1 MRRVRAMRGSSCV
14 VAMSRS
20 PPGLLMH
27 AVCPVSP
34 NNICRLS
41 YVCWISGDED
51 LVATALYRLGRFSM
65 RHRWYVLVAWLLVL
79 AGVAT
84 AGVAGGGS
92 FSDSFSIP
100 GTESAQAQ
108 KVLAERFG
116 SQFAQE
122 TASLGRGTGGAAP
135 ATARVILAPPAGS
148 TVVDP
153 ATAQAAGK
161 LLAQAGAVAGV
172 TGVSDPFT
180 ARTIA
185 PNGSALYADVQL
197 AAPSKDVPATTVAGL
212 KAVVRAAQNT
222 GWRATISGG
231 PFDPA
236 LKIVSGTES
245 VGVLAALV
253 VLVVTLGSLLAA
265 GMPIITALLGVAI
278 GAAGILAVA
287 SFTDVSSATLAL
299 ALMLGLAVGIDY
311 ALFILSRYRTLLA
324 EGNSPLD
331 AVGRAVGTAGSAVV
345 FAGVTVV
352 IASAGLTVVGIPFL
366 GIMGIAAAATVAVAV
381 LIAITL
387 LPALLG
393 FAGARLTPRR
403 ARAADNEDDDAIVA
417 GRWGRLVTGHP
428 VIVLI
433 AGIAVIA
440 TLAIPALSLRLGL
453 PDASQSPVSSNARQA
468 YELQA
473 DTFGPG
479 FNGPL
484 VVLVDAPA
492 GGAAQAAATV
502 AARLGKLADVALV
515 APLIPNKAGDAA
527 IVTVI
532 PTGGPNSEQT
542 ATLVHAIRAERADL
556 ETATKTDI
564 TVTGAAAA
572 NIDISGKLASALPEF
587 LLLVVG
593 LALVLLLVAFRS
605 ILVPVTA
612 AIGFLLSVAASFG
625 ATVAVYQWG
634 WLAGVFHVSGPGPL
648 LSFMPVLLVGVLFG
662 LAMDYEVFLVSRMRE
677 DFVHGANPRRAV
689 IVGFEHGS
697 RVVVAAAI
705 IMASV
710 FVAFVF
716 GGSTT
721 IVRMTLIPAAMTLL
735 GRAAWWL
742 PRWLDRA
749 LPSVDIEGA
758 RLTRGL
764 ADHATLS
771 VAVPGTPGIVKPGGS
786 AEPNGLPRR

>member
-1 MRRVRAMRGSSCV
+1 
-14 VAMSRS
+14 
-20 PPGLLMH
+20 
-27 AVCPVSP
+27 
-34 NNICRLS
+34 
-41 YVCWISGDED
+41 
-51 LVATALYRLGRFSM
+51 VATVLYRLGRWSM
-65 RHRWYVLVAWLLVL
+65 RRRWYVLVAWLLVL
-79 AGVAT
+79 GGVTTAAAT
-84 AGVAGGGS
+84 GGGT
-92 FSDSFSIP
+92 FSETFSIP

-108 KVLAERFG
+108 TVLAERFG
-116 SQFAQE
+116 SQFAQQA
-122 TASLGRGTGGAAP
+122 ASLGHGASTTTTA
-135 ATARVILAPPAGS
+135 ATARVILAPPAGT
-148 TVVDP
+148 TVMDP
-153 ATAQAAGK
+153 TTAQVAGK
-161 LLAQAGAVAGV
+161 LLAQAGAVGGV
-172 TGVSDPFT
+172 TGVSDPFA

-185 PNGSALYADVQL
+185 PNGSALYAEVQL
-197 AAPSKDVPATTVAGL
+197 AAPAADVPASTVNGL
-212 KAVVRAAQNT
+212 EGVVHAAQDA

-236 LKIVSGTES
+236 LKILSGTES

-265 GMPIITALLGVAI
+265 GMPIVTALLGVAI
-278 GAAGILAVA
+278 GASGILAVSA
-287 SFTDVSSATLAL
+287 FTDVSSATLAL

-324 EGNSPLD
+324 EGTAPLD

-366 GIMGIAAAATVAVAV
+366 ATMGIAAAATVAVAV

-393 FAGARLTPRR
+393 FAGTRLTPRR
-403 ARAADNEDDDAIVA
+403 VRASDNEDDDAIVA
-417 GRWGRLVTGHP
+417 SRWGRLVTGHP
-428 VIVLI
+428 LVVIVV
-433 AGIAVIA
+433 GIAIIGTV
-440 TLAIPALSLRLGL
+440 AIPALSLRLGL
-453 PDASQSPVSSNARQA
+453 PDAGQSKASSNARQA
-468 YELQA
+468 YDLQA
-473 DTFGPG
+473 ATFGPG

-502 AARLGKLADVALV
+502 AARVGTLAGVALV
-515 APLIPNKAGDAA
+515 APPIPNKAGDAA

-556 ETATKTDI
+556 EHATSASI

-572 NIDISGKLASALPEF
+572 NIDISAKLAAALPEF

-605 ILVPVTA
+605 ILVPITA
-612 AIGFLLSVAASFG
+612 AVGFLLSVAASFG

-634 WLAGVFHVSGPGPL
+634 WLAGVFNVSGPGPL

-662 LAMDYEVFLVSRMRE
+662 LTMDYEVFLVTRMRE
-677 DFVHGANPRRAV
+677 DFVHGATPRRAV
-689 IVGFEHGS
+689 LIGFEHGS
-697 RVVVAAAI
+697 RVVFAAAI

-721 IVRMTLIPAAMTLL
+721 IAPVAFALGVGILVDALIVRMTLIPAAMTLL
-735 GRAAWWL
+735 DRTAWWL

-749 LPSVDIEGA
+749 LPSVDIEGE
-758 RLTRGL
+758 RLTRRL
-764 ADHATLS
+764 TEER
-771 VAVPGTPGIVKPGGS
+771 T
-786 AEPNGLPRR
+786 R

>member
-1 MRRVRAMRGSSCV
+1 
-14 VAMSRS
+14 
-20 PPGLLMH
+20 
-27 AVCPVSP
+27 
-34 NNICRLS
+34 
-41 YVCWISGDED
+41 
-51 LVATALYRLGRFSM
+51 VATALYRLGRFSM
-65 RHRWYVLVAWLLVL
+65 RRRWYVLLAWLLVL
-79 AGVAT
+79 AGVGT
-84 AGVAGGGS
+84 AAVTGGGS

-108 KVLAERFG
+108 TVLAERFG

-122 TASLGRGTGGAAP
+122 AASLGGHDGATATP
-135 ATARVILAPPAGS
+135 ATARVILAPPAGT
-148 TVVDP
+148 TVMDP
-153 ATAQAAGK
+153 ATAQAAGAI
-161 LLAQAGAVAGV
+161 LAQAGAVDGV

-197 AAPSKDVPATTVAGL
+197 AAPTADVPAATVTAL
-212 KAVVRAAQNT
+212 EAVVSAAQDG

-236 LKIVSGTES
+236 LKIISGTES
-245 VGVLAALV
+245 VGLLAALV

-265 GMPIITALLGVAI
+265 GMPIVTALLGVAI
-278 GAAGILAVA
+278 GAAGILGVA
-287 SFTDVSSATLAL
+287 AFTDVSSATLAL

-324 EGNSPLD
+324 EGSTPLD

-345 FAGVTVV
+345 FAGVTVI

-366 GIMGIAAAATVAVAV
+366 GTMGIAAAATVAVAV

-393 FAGARLTPRR
+393 FAGTRLTPRR

-417 GRWGRLVTGHP
+417 SRWGRLVTGHP
-428 VIVLI
+428 VMVLV
-433 AGIAVIA
+433 AGIVVIG

-453 PDASQSPVSSNARQA
+453 PDASQFPASTNARQA
-468 YELQA
+468 YDLQA

-484 VVLVDAPA
+484 VVLVDSPA
-492 GGAAQAAATV
+492 GGATAAAATV
-502 AARLGKLADVALV
+502 AERLGTLADVALV
-515 APLIPNKAGDAA
+515 APPIFNQAGDAA

-542 ATLVHAIRAERADL
+542 ATLVHAIRAERANL
-556 ETATKTDI
+556 EKTTGADI

-572 NIDISGKLASALPEF
+572 NIDISAKLASALPTF

-634 WLAGVFHVSGPGPL
+634 WLAGVFNVSGPGPL

-677 DFVHGANPRRAV
+677 DFVHGATARRAV

-721 IVRMTLIPAAMTLL
+721 IAPIAFALGVGILVDALIVRMTLIPAAMTLL
-735 GRAAWWL
+735 GSAAWWL

-749 LPSVDIEGA
+749 LPAVDIEGA
-758 RLTRGL
+758 QLTRGL
-764 ADHATLS
+764 AEASTLS
-771 VAVPGTPGIVKPGGS
+771 AS
-786 AEPNGLPRR
+786 ASAHPAS

>member
-1 MRRVRAMRGSSCV
+1 
-14 VAMSRS
+14 
-20 PPGLLMH
+20 
-27 AVCPVSP
+27 
-34 NNICRLS
+34 
-41 YVCWISGDED
+41 
-51 LVATALYRLGRFSM
+51 VATALYRLGRFSM
-65 RHRWYVLVAWLLVL
+65 RRRWYVLLAWLLVL
-79 AGVAT
+79 AGVGT
-84 AGVAGGGS
+84 AAVTGGGS

-100 GTESAQAQ
+100 GTESARAQA
-108 KVLAERFG
+108 VLAERFG
-116 SQFAQE
+116 SQLAQE
-122 TASLGRGTGGAAP
+122 AASSGHDTSATAP
-135 ATARVILAPPAGS
+135 ATARVILAPPAGT
-148 TVVDP
+148 TVMDP

-161 LLAQAGAVAGV
+161 LLAQAGAVDGV

-197 AAPSKDVPATTVAGL
+197 AAPSADVPSATVTGL
-212 KAVVRAAQNT
+212 EAMVHAAQDG

-245 VGVLAALV
+245 VGLLAALV

-278 GAAGILAVA
+278 GAAGILGVA
-287 SFTDVSSATLAL
+287 AFTDVSSATLAL

-324 EGNSPLD
+324 EGNTPLD

-366 GIMGIAAAATVAVAV
+366 GTMGIAAAATVAVAV

-393 FAGARLTPRR
+393 FAGSRLTPRR

-417 GRWGRLVTGHP
+417 SRWGRLVTGHP
-428 VIVLI
+428 VVVLV
-433 AGIAVIA
+433 AGIASVA
-440 TLAIPALSLRLGL
+440 MMAIPALSLRLGL
-453 PDASQSPVSSNARQA
+453 PDASQSPASSNARQA
-468 YELQA
+468 YDLQA

-484 VVLVDAPA
+484 VVLVDSPA
-492 GGAAQAAATV
+492 GGAAQSAATV
-502 AARLGKLADVALV
+502 AERLGTLADVALV
-515 APLIPNKAGDAA
+515 APPIPNQVGDAA

-556 ETATKTDI
+556 EQATRADI

-572 NIDISGKLASALPEF
+572 NIDISAKLASALPEF

-634 WLAGVFHVSGPGPL
+634 WLAGVFNVSGPGPL

-677 DFVHGANPRRAV
+677 DFVHGATARRAV
-689 IVGFEHGS
+689 LVGFEHGS

-721 IVRMTLIPAAMTLL
+721 IAPIAFALGVGILVDALVVRMTLIPATMTLL

-771 VAVPGTPGIVKPGGS
+771 GS
-786 AEPNGLPRR
+786 SSAHRAS

>member
-1 MRRVRAMRGSSCV
+1 
-14 VAMSRS
+14 
-20 PPGLLMH
+20 
-27 AVCPVSP
+27 
-34 NNICRLS
+34 
-41 YVCWISGDED
+41 
-51 LVATALYRLGRFSM
+51 RFSM
-65 RHRWYVLVAWLLVL
+65 RRRWYVLLAWLLVL
-79 AGVAT
+79 AGVGT
-84 AGVAGGGS
+84 AAVTGGGS

-108 KVLAERFG
+108 AVLAKRFG

-122 TASLGRGTGGAAP
+122 AASSGRGTSTTTP
-135 ATARVILAPPAGS
+135 ATARVILAPPAGT
-148 TVVDP
+148 TVMDP
-153 ATAQAAGK
+153 TTAQAAAK
-161 LLAQAGAVAGV
+161 LLAQAGAVDGV

-197 AAPSKDVPATTVAGL
+197 AAPSADVPSATVTGL
-212 KAVVRAAQNT
+212 EAVVHAAQDG

-236 LKIVSGTES
+236 LKIISGTES
-245 VGVLAALV
+245 VGLLAALV

-278 GAAGILAVA
+278 GAAGILGVA
-287 SFTDVSSATLAL
+287 AFTDVSSATLAL

-324 EGNSPLD
+324 EGNTPLD

-366 GIMGIAAAATVAVAV
+366 GTMGIAAAATVAVAV

-417 GRWGRLVTGHP
+417 SRWGRLVTGHP
-428 VIVLI
+428 VVVLV
-433 AGIAVIA
+433 AGIAIIA

-453 PDASQSPVSSNARQA
+453 PDASQFPSSSNARQA
-468 YELQA
+468 YDLQA

-484 VVLVDAPA
+484 VVLVDSPG

-502 AARLGKLADVALV
+502 AQRLSTLADVALV
-515 APLIPNKAGDAA
+515 APPIPNKAGDAA

-542 ATLVHAIRAERADL
+542 ATLVHAIRAERVDL
-556 ETATKTDI
+556 EHTTSADI

-572 NIDISGKLASALPEF
+572 NIDISAKLASALPEF

-634 WLAGVFHVSGPGPL
+634 WLAGVFNVSGPGPL

-677 DFVHGANPRRAV
+677 DFVHGATARRAV
-689 IVGFEHGS
+689 VVGFEHGS

-721 IVRMTLIPAAMTLL
+721 IGPVAFALGVGILVDALVVRMTLIP
-735 GRAAWWL
+735 
-742 PRWLDRA
+742 
-749 LPSVDIEGA
+749 
-758 RLTRGL
+758 
-764 ADHATLS
+764 
-771 VAVPGTPGIVKPGGS
+771 
-786 AEPNGLPRR
+786 

>member
-122 TASLGRGTGGAAP
+122 AASLGRGTGGAAP

-212 KAVVRAAQNT
+212 KAVVRAAQDT

-352 IASAGLTVVGIPFL
+352 IASAGLT
-366 GIMGIAAAATVAVAV
+366 
-381 LIAITL
+381 
-387 LPALLG
+387 
-393 FAGARLTPRR
+393 PRR

-417 GRWGRLVTGHP
+417 SRWGRLVTGHP
-428 VIVLI
+428 VVVLI

-515 APLIPNKAGDAA
+515 APPIPNKAGDAA

-572 NIDISGKLASALPEF
+572 NIDISAKLASALPEF

-677 DFVHGANPRRAV
+677 DFVHGATPRRAV

-721 IVRMTLIPAAMTLL
+721 IAPIAFALGVGILVDALVVRMTLIPAAMTLL
-735 GRAAWWL
+735 GSAAWWL
-742 PRWLDRA
+742 PRWLDRV

-764 ADHATLS
+764 AEEPTLS
-771 VAVPGTPGIVKPGGS
+771 ASSS
-786 AEPNGLPRR
+786 AHQES

>member
-1 MRRVRAMRGSSCV
+1 
-14 VAMSRS
+14 
-20 PPGLLMH
+20 
-27 AVCPVSP
+27 
-34 NNICRLS
+34 
-41 YVCWISGDED
+41 
-51 LVATALYRLGRFSM
+51 VATALYRLGRFSM

-122 TASLGRGTGGAAP
+122 AASLGRGTGGAAP

-212 KAVVRAAQNT
+212 KAVVRAAQDT

-345 FAGVTVV
+345 FAGVTVI
-352 IASAGLTVVGIPFL
+352 IASAGLKVVGIPFL
-366 GIMGIAAAATVAVAV
+366 GTMGIAAAATVAVAV

-428 VIVLI
+428 VVVLI

-515 APLIPNKAGDAA
+515 APPIPNKAGDAA

-677 DFVHGANPRRAV
+677 DFVHGASPRRAV

-721 IVRMTLIPAAMTLL
+721 IAPIAFALGVGILVDALIVRMTLIPAAMTLL

-764 ADHATLS
+764 AEDPTLS
-771 VAVPGTPGIVKPGGS
+771 ASSS
-786 AEPNGLPRR
+786 AHQES

>member
-1 MRRVRAMRGSSCV
+1 M
-14 VAMSRS
+14 
-20 PPGLLMH
+20 
-27 AVCPVSP
+27 
-34 NNICRLS
+34 
-41 YVCWISGDED
+41 
-51 LVATALYRLGRFSM
+51 ATALYRLGRFSM

-122 TASLGRGTGGAAP
+122 AASLGRGTGGAAP

-212 KAVVRAAQNT
+212 KAVVRAAQDT

-345 FAGVTVV
+345 FAGVTVI
-352 IASAGLTVVGIPFL
+352 IASAGLKVVGIPFL
-366 GIMGIAAAATVAVAV
+366 GTMGIAAAATVAVAV

-492 GGAAQAAATV
+492 GGAAQAAATA

-515 APLIPNKAGDAA
+515 APPIPNKAGDAA

-572 NIDISGKLASALPEF
+572 NIDISAKLASALPEF

-721 IVRMTLIPAAMTLL
+721 IAPIAFALGVGILVDALVVRMTLIPAAMTLL
-735 GRAAWWL
+735 GSAAWWL

-758 RLTRGL
+758 RLTRVL
-764 ADHATLS
+764 AEDPTLGAS
-771 VAVPGTPGIVKPGGS
+771 SS
-786 AEPNGLPRR
+786 AHQEQ

>member
-1 MRRVRAMRGSSCV
+1 
-14 VAMSRS
+14 
-20 PPGLLMH
+20 
-27 AVCPVSP
+27 
-34 NNICRLS
+34 
-41 YVCWISGDED
+41 
-51 LVATALYRLGRFSM
+51 VATALYRLGRFSM
-65 RHRWYVLVAWLLVL
+65 RRRWYVLLAWLLVL
-79 AGVAT
+79 AGVGT
-84 AGVAGGGS
+84 AAVTGGGS

-100 GTESAQAQ
+100 GTESARAQA
-108 KVLAERFG
+108 VLAERFG
-116 SQFAQE
+116 SQLAQE
-122 TASLGRGTGGAAP
+122 AASSGHDTSATAP
-135 ATARVILAPPAGS
+135 ATARVILAPPAGT
-148 TVVDP
+148 TVMDP

-161 LLAQAGAVAGV
+161 LLAQAGAVDGV

-197 AAPSKDVPATTVAGL
+197 AAPSADVPSATVTGL
-212 KAVVRAAQNT
+212 EAMVHAAQDG

-245 VGVLAALV
+245 VGLLAALV

-278 GAAGILAVA
+278 GAAGILGVA
-287 SFTDVSSATLAL
+287 AFTDVSSATLAL

-324 EGNSPLD
+324 EGNTPLD

-366 GIMGIAAAATVAVAV
+366 GTMGIAAAATVAVAV

-393 FAGARLTPRR
+393 FAGSRLTPRR

-417 GRWGRLVTGHP
+417 SRWGRLVTGHP
-428 VIVLI
+428 VVVLV
-433 AGIAVIA
+433 AGIAIIA

-453 PDASQSPVSSNARQA
+453 PDASQSPASSNARQA
-468 YELQA
+468 YDLQA

-484 VVLVDAPA
+484 VVLVDSPA
-492 GGAAQAAATV
+492 GGAAQSAATV
-502 AARLGKLADVALV
+502 AERLGTLADVALV
-515 APLIPNKAGDAA
+515 APPIPNQVGDAA

-556 ETATKTDI
+556 EQATRADI

-572 NIDISGKLASALPEF
+572 NIDISAKLASALPEF

-634 WLAGVFHVSGPGPL
+634 WLAGVFNVSGPGPL

-677 DFVHGANPRRAV
+677 DFVHGATARRAV
-689 IVGFEHGS
+689 LVGFEHGS

-721 IVRMTLIPAAMTLL
+721 IAPIAFALGVGILVDALVVRMTLIPATMTLL

-771 VAVPGTPGIVKPGGS
+771 GS
-786 AEPNGLPRR
+786 SSAHQAS

>member
-79 AGVAT
+79 AGGAT

-108 KVLAERFG
+108 AVLAERFG

-122 TASLGRGTGGAAP
+122 AASSGRGTSTTTP
-135 ATARVILAPPAGS
+135 ATARVILAPPAGT
-148 TVVDP
+148 TVMDP
-153 ATAQAAGK
+153 TTAQAAAK
-161 LLAQAGAVAGV
+161 LLAQAGAVDGV

-197 AAPSKDVPATTVAGL
+197 AAPSADVPSATVTGL
-212 KAVVRAAQNT
+212 EAVVHAAQDG

-236 LKIVSGTES
+236 LKIISGTES
-245 VGVLAALV
+245 VGLLAALV

-352 IASAGLTVVGIPFL
+352 IASAGLT
-366 GIMGIAAAATVAVAV
+366 
-381 LIAITL
+381 
-387 LPALLG
+387 
-393 FAGARLTPRR
+393 PRR

-417 GRWGRLVTGHP
+417 SRWGRLVTGHP
-428 VIVLI
+428 VVVLI

-492 GGAAQAAATV
+492 GGAAQAAATA

-515 APLIPNKAGDAA
+515 APPIPNKAGDAA

-572 NIDISGKLASALPEF
+572 NIDISAKLASALPEF

-677 DFVHGANPRRAV
+677 DFVHGATPRRAV

-721 IVRMTLIPAAMTLL
+721 IAPIAFALGVGILVDALIVRMTIIPAAMTLL

-764 ADHATLS
+764 AEDPTLS
-771 VAVPGTPGIVKPGGS
+771 ASSS
-786 AEPNGLPRR
+786 AHQES

>member
-1 MRRVRAMRGSSCV
+1 M
-14 VAMSRS
+14 
-20 PPGLLMH
+20 
-27 AVCPVSP
+27 
-34 NNICRLS
+34 
-41 YVCWISGDED
+41 
-51 LVATALYRLGRFSM
+51 ATALYRLGRFSM
-65 RHRWYVLVAWLLVL
+65 RRRWYVLLTWLIVL
-79 AGVAT
+79 AGVGT
-84 AGVAGGGS
+84 AAVTGGGS

-100 GTESAQAQ
+100 GTESAKAQ
-108 KVLAERFG
+108 TVLAERFG

-122 TASLGRGTGGAAP
+122 AASSSRAGSTTTP
-135 ATARVILAPPAGS
+135 ASARVILAPPTGT
-148 TVVDP
+148 TVMDP
-153 ATAQAAGK
+153 ATAQAAGAF
-161 LLAQAGAVAGV
+161 LAQAGAVDGV

-185 PNGSALYADVQL
+185 PNGAALYADVLL
-197 AAPSKDVPATTVAGL
+197 AAPAADVPAATLTGL
-212 KAVVRAAQNT
+212 EAVVTAAHDA

-231 PFDPA
+231 PFDPT
-236 LKIVSGTES
+236 LKIISGTES

-265 GMPIITALLGVAI
+265 GMPIVTALLGVAI
-278 GAAGILAVA
+278 GAAGILGVA
-287 SFTDVSSATLAL
+287 SVTDVSSATLAL

-324 EGNSPLD
+324 EGSTPID

-345 FAGVTVV
+345 FAGVTVI
-352 IASAGLTVVGIPFL
+352 IASAGLAVVGIPFL
-366 GIMGIAAAATVAVAV
+366 ATMGIAAAATVAVAV

-393 FAGARLTPRR
+393 FAGTRLTPRR
-403 ARAADNEDDDAIVA
+403 ARAADNENDDAIVIS
-417 GRWGRLVTGHP
+417 RWGRLVTSHP
-428 VIVLI
+428 VMVIV
-433 AGIAVIA
+433 AGIVVIG
-440 TLAIPALSLRLGL
+440 TLAIPTLGLRLGL
-453 PDASQSPVSSNARQA
+453 PDAGQFPTSTNARQA
-468 YELQA
+468 YDLQA
-473 DTFGPG
+473 ATFGPG

-484 VVLVDAPA
+484 VVLVDSSG
-492 GGAAQAAATV
+492 GGAAQAGATV
-502 AARLGKLADVALV
+502 AERLGTLADVAFV
-515 APLIPNKAGDAA
+515 APPIPNKAGDAA

-532 PTGGPNSEQT
+532 PTGGPNSEET
-542 ATLVHAIRAERADL
+542 AALVHAIRAERADL
-556 ETATKTDI
+556 EHATNADI

-572 NIDISGKLASALPEF
+572 NIDISAKLASALPVF

-593 LALVLLLVAFRS
+593 LALVLLLIAFRS

-612 AIGFLLSVAASFG
+612 AIGFLLSVSASFG

-634 WLAGVFHVSGPGPL
+634 WLAGVFNVSGPGPL

-677 DFVHGANPRRAV
+677 DFVHGAPARRAV

-721 IVRMTLIPAAMTLL
+721 IAPIAFALGVGILVDALIVRMTLIPAAMTLL
-735 GRAAWWL
+735 GSAAWWL

-758 RLTRGL
+758 QLSRQL
-764 ADHATLS
+764 AE
-771 VAVPGTPGIVKPGGS
+771 
-786 AEPNGLPRR
+786 EPVV

>member
-1 MRRVRAMRGSSCV
+1 M
-14 VAMSRS
+14 
-20 PPGLLMH
+20 
-27 AVCPVSP
+27 
-34 NNICRLS
+34 
-41 YVCWISGDED
+41 
-51 LVATALYRLGRFSM
+51 ATALYRLGRFSM
-65 RHRWYVLVAWLLVL
+65 RRRWYVLVAWLLVL
-79 AGVAT
+79 AGVGT
-84 AGVAGGGS
+84 AAVTGGGT

-108 KVLAERFG
+108 TVLAERFG
-116 SQFAQE
+116 SQFAQAA
-122 TASLGRGTGGAAP
+122 ASLGGTDGATATP
-135 ATARVILAPPAGS
+135 ATARVILAPPAGT
-148 TVVDP
+148 TVMDP
-153 ATAQAAGK
+153 TTAQAAGAI
-161 LLAQAGAVAGV
+161 LAQAAAVEGV
-172 TGVSDPFT
+172 TGVSNPFT
-180 ARTIA
+180 ALTIA
-185 PNGSALYADVQL
+185 PNGSGLYADVQL
-197 AAPSKDVPATTVAGL
+197 AVPSADVPAATITGL
-212 KAVVRAAQNT
+212 ESVISAAQDS
-222 GWRATISGG
+222 GWRATVSGG
-231 PFDPA
+231 PFDPE
-236 LKIVSGTES
+236 LKIISGTES
-245 VGVLAALV
+245 VGLLAALV

-265 GMPIITALLGVAI
+265 GMPIVTALLGVAI
-278 GAAGILAVA
+278 GAAGILGVA
-287 SFTDVSSATLAL
+287 AFTDVSSATLAL

-324 EGNSPLD
+324 EGSTPLD

-366 GIMGIAAAATVAVAV
+366 GTMGIAAAATVAVAV

-393 FAGARLTPRR
+393 FAGTRLTPRR

-417 GRWGRLVTGHP
+417 SRWGRLVTGRP
-428 VIVLI
+428 VMVLV
-433 AGIAVIA
+433 AGIVVIG

-453 PDASQSPVSSNARQA
+453 PDASQFPASTNARQA
-468 YELQA
+468 YDLQA

-484 VVLVDAPA
+484 VVLVDSPA
-492 GGAAQAAATV
+492 GGATEAAATV
-502 AARLGKLADVALV
+502 AERLGTLADVALV
-515 APLIPNKAGDAA
+515 APPIPNQAGDAA

-556 ETATKTDI
+556 EQSTGADI

-572 NIDISGKLASALPEF
+572 NIDISAKLASALPAF

-634 WLAGVFHVSGPGPL
+634 WLAGVFNVSGPGPL

-677 DFVHGANPRRAV
+677 DFVHGATARRAV

-721 IVRMTLIPAAMTLL
+721 IAPIAFALGVGILVDALIVRMTLIPAAMTLL
-735 GRAAWWL
+735 GSSAWWL
-742 PRWLDRA
+742 PRWLDRV

-758 RLTRGL
+758 QLTRGL
-764 ADHATLS
+764 AEARTL
-771 VAVPGTPGIVKPGGS
+771 
-786 AEPNGLPRR
+786 